1 MGHQPIMTADRYSLF
16 SRRWISVEDYINL
29 DKAQKGILMG
39 VALGEEEHQ
48 DQMYRHYKMCNSTEE
63 AMYARRMDYAVR
75 GRSDDV
81 SDMYSLDRMLMFI
94 LAGGQ
99 VKLWTKDISREIDG
113 PELWNYRAPLQ
124 Q

>member
-48 DQMYRHYKMCNSTEE
+48 DQMYRHYKMYNSTEE
-63 AMYARRMDYAVR
+63 AMDARGMDYAVR

-99 VKLWTKDISREIDG
+99 VKPWLGARSSCG
-113 PELWNYRAPLQ
+113 PRTSPER
-124 Q
+124 